1 MLGPQ
6 SVTSDLQEFLLGE
19 WSCLHVVLDLIDS
32 KQQGKYWCPPLLHRA
47 ALAFLLALWQDRRDS
62 AISVLRKKYGP
73 RSSSQSP
80 LSLHH
85 HTETIKCFCVLGRD
99 SGRT

>member
-1 MLGPQ
+1 MCKTNKKCIFFYVVVVLHLHSKHKCFVFFP
-6 SVTSDLQEFLLGE
+6 LQEFLLGE

-62 AISVLRKKYGP
+62 AISVLRTK
-73 RSSSQSP
+73 
-80 LSLHH
+80 
-85 HTETIKCFCVLGRD
+85 
-99 SGRT
+99 

>member
-1 MLGPQ
+1 MC
-6 SVTSDLQEFLLGE
+6 SVIIFSCFDLQEFLLGE

-62 AISVLRKKYGP
+62 AISVLRTK
-73 RSSSQSP
+73 
-80 LSLHH
+80 
-85 HTETIKCFCVLGRD
+85 
-99 SGRT
+99 

>member
-1 MLGPQ
+1 MSECVPLFFD
-6 SVTSDLQEFLLGE
+6 SKEFLLGE

-62 AISVLRKKYGP
+62 AISVLRTK
-73 RSSSQSP
+73 
-80 LSLHH
+80 
-85 HTETIKCFCVLGRD
+85 
-99 SGRT
+99 